1 MKNKFLSKIAQYLIT
16 SHGKA
21 LADLIIVLP
30 SKRSSLYLSEKI
42 SEIINEP
49 IWLPPYY
56 TIDDFVFEVNKLHK
70 ISNLELFFEFYKIY
84 SKTLKKPHD
93 LEKVSRW
100 SQMLL
105 NDFDELD
112 RSLVKPKDIF
122 NYLSDVKRIEKWYL
136 DLDSSSQDFDNYLE
150 FYSSLNLIYD
160 TLIKNILERDM
171 AYTGLAQRLIAQ
183 NPKTVVSWLKEI
195 KKKKIIFIGLDALTF
210 AQQKV
215 VDYLLKNNLAE
226 IHWDLDKY
234 FIENKIQ
241 ESGKF
246 YRTYQK
252 KWPSIFSSLTNDFM
266 TLKKNI
272 NIISATKNINQVKVL
287 ANLLVKNV
295 NKYEELKNVAVI
307 LPDENMLLP
316 VLESIPKEISSI
328 NVTMGFQLKKHPIIS
343 LFSDILN
350 LLINSRSIN
359 LEGSVVRNFLCSD
372 IIKLI
377 NNPYYQKVSSLN
389 EKKVEQI
396 LKKINQESYNY
407 IPIEVIKNIF
417 SKEGDEI
424 LIEIISLTSDS
435 KNNIAQL
442 FKKLLNR
449 LLNLESFKTDLEI
462 FLEECLYS
470 LQEHLELLI
479 SFLSQIEFKIDVKLF
494 AKFFNQTINSI
505 KVSFT
510 GEPLKG
516 LQIMGLLESRT
527 IDFDY
532 VFILSA
538 NENILPPNTYSNSF
552 VPLDVKTKFK
562 MRTPLDFD
570 AINANNF
577 FNLIKRAKESFI
589 IYDSDYSSYSS
600 SERSRYINQLIYEI
614 KPIVNSE
621 VKINQIKYINK
632 FNLDNSWHN
641 DNIFKKD
648 NFIISRLNN
657 LLKAGISA
665 SSINLFNK
673 NPKQFYYEKIL
684 NLSDSDELISSIDPP
699 MMGSITHRSLELLYK
714 PFLNV
719 QLSKPNMDSML
730 KRLNVVVIKSF
741 HEQSIYNFSKG
752 KNLLAFNAIKVVI
765 ENFIKYEKRLI
776 SRGNT
781 IVVLYVEKNLS
792 FSFSLNDGSNKKVKI
807 KGNIDRVDTFNGQH
821 RVIDYK
827 TGLVK
832 SNELISKNLLD
843 IVEKPKL
850 IQLLLYSFLYRSI
863 VLNQKVNLVAGIINL
878 RATNFNFQN
887 ANVYGNK
894 LIEENTINCFLD
906 EVRKIILKMY
916 DLDVDFE
923 NTELDDYQ

>member
-1 MKNKFLSKIAQYLIT
+1 MKNKFLSNIAQNLI
-16 SHGKA
+16 SSYGKA
-21 LADLIIVLP
+21 LSDIIIVLP
-30 SKRSSLYLSEKI
+30 SRRSSLYLSEKI
-42 SEIINEP
+42 SEKINEP
-49 IWLPPYY
+49 IWLPRSY

-84 SKTLKKPHD
+84 SEILKKPHD

-105 NDFDELD
+105 EDFDEID
-112 RSLVKPKDIF
+112 KSLVKPKDVF

-150 FYSSLNLIYD
+150 FYSSLNSIYD
-160 TLIKNILERDM
+160 NLIKKILNKDM
-171 AYTGLAQRLIAQ
+171 AYAGLAQRLTAQ
-183 NPKTVVSWLKEI
+183 NPKIVVSWLKEL
-195 KKKKIIFIGLDALTF
+195 KKNKIIFIGLDALTL
-210 AQQKV
+210 AQEKV

-246 YRTYQK
+246 YRGYQK
-252 KWPSIFSSLTNDFM
+252 KWPSIFSSISNDFM
-266 TLKKNI
+266 SFKKNI
-272 NIISATKNINQVKVL
+272 NIIGATKNVNQVKIL
-287 ANLLVKNV
+287 ANLLAKNV
-295 NKYEELKNVAVI
+295 NKYESLKNVAVI

-316 VLESIPKEISSI
+316 VLESIPKQIGSI
-328 NVTMGFQLKKHPIIS
+328 NVTMGFQLKKHPVIS

-350 LLINSRSIN
+350 LLTNSRLITS
-359 LEGSVVRNFLCSD
+359 EGSVVSQNYLCSD

-377 NNPYYQKVSSLN
+377 NNPHYQKVSSLN
-389 EKKVEQI
+389 KKKVEQI

-407 IPIEVIKNIF
+407 IPTEIIKNIF
-417 SKEGDEI
+417 PKEDNEI
-424 LIEIISLTSDS
+424 LMEFILVKYDS
-435 KNNIAQL
+435 ENNIAQL

-449 LLNLESFKTDLEI
+449 LLYLEKFKTDLEI

-470 LQEHLELLI
+470 LQEHLDLLI
-479 SFLSQIEFKIDVKLF
+479 SFLHDIEFKIDIKLF
-494 AKFFNQTINSI
+494 AKFFNQIINSI
-505 KVSFT
+505 KVSFA

-516 LQIMGLLESRT
+516 LQVMGLLESRT

-552 VPLDVKTKFK
+552 VPFDVKTKFK
-562 MRTPLDFD
+562 MRTSLDFD

-589 IYDSDYSSYSS
+589 IYDSDFSSYSS

-614 KPIVNSE
+614 KPIVKRD
-621 VKINQIKYINK
+621 VKINQTKYINK
-632 FNLDNSWHN
+632 FNLDNSWNN
-641 DNIFKKD
+641 DNVFKKD
-648 NFIISRLNN
+648 NFIISKLND
-657 LLKAGISA
+657 LLKVGISA

-684 NLSDSDELISSIDPP
+684 NLSEPDELISSIDPAI
-699 MMGSITHRSLELLYK
+699 MGSITHRSLELLYE

-719 QLSKPNMDSML
+719 KLSKSNMDSML
-730 KRLNVVVIKSF
+730 NRLNDTIIKSF
-741 HEQSIYNFSKG
+741 CEQDIYNFSKG

-776 SRGNT
+776 SSGNT

-792 FSFSLNDGSNKKVKI
+792 FSFSLNDGSNKKVKLN
-807 KGNIDRVDTFNGQH
+807 GNIDRIDIFNGQH

-832 SNELISKNLLD
+832 SNELISKNLSD

-850 IQLLLYSFLYRSI
+850 LQLLLYSFLYSSMG
-863 VLNQKVNLVAGIINL
+863 LNQNIGLVAGIINL
-878 RATNFNFQN
+878 RTTNFNIQN
-887 ANVYGNK
+887 ANVYDSK
-894 LIEENTINCFLD
+894 LIEKNTIKCFID
-906 EVRKIILKMY
+906 EMRKIIIKMY
-916 DLDVDFE
+916 DLNEDFE
-923 NTELDDYQ
+923 NSELDDY